1 LRWKVWFVEHGHICT
16 MLILYPFNQ
25 LFPLQDCVTKQTIYQ
40 LTHKL
45 SPLTFLPKFFTFQNL
60 MCKRSIRYFILSIY
74 IPSSSQL
81 HSLFHVSTV
90 VSKYLY
96 QYSIPTSFQH
106 FLLWS
111 FYHMALHRWEE
122 YYKWSKLNKGS
133 HNRKTKLFY
142 IHIHHSLCH
151 HIQSMLRFHT
161 CLS

>member
-1 LRWKVWFVEHGHICT
+1 VWFVEHDHICT

-90 VSKYLY
+90 ASKYLY

-106 FLLWS
+106 FLLSS
-111 FYHMALHRWEE
+111 FIIWRCIDEKNIINGVNLTRDLTIA
-122 YYKWSKLNKGS
+122 KLS
-133 HNRKTKLFY
+133 SSISIFT
-142 IHIHHSLCH
+142 IHYATTSNLC
-151 HIQSMLRFHT
+151 
-161 CLS
+161 